1 MKRYFILIG
10 LVCLTALVSCEPDI
24 EVNDPTGTTPEQTDP
39 EVSDPDTIPATAFSD
54 NLAIVWDGSSAT
66 VSGNVQGV
74 TVTNSNGYVVIT
86 STADSVRYTLSGNGN
101 GQFKL
106 YSDKAYKLC
115 LAGLTLTCSDGPAI
129 NSQCKKKGYVELTDA
144 NTLTDGSSYAT
155 SEEDQKAALFSEGQL
170 IISGTGTLN
179 VTGNYKH
186 ALASD
191 DYIRI
196 NAGVLNI
203 TAKVSDGIHVNDGLY
218 INGGTII
225 VNAAGDGLQ
234 SDSVTIA
241 ITDGTINI
249 TSVDKGI
256 LSQTGTLTVSGG
268 TITVNTTGSEG
279 KGIKSEGA
287 MSFSGGKTTV
297 ICTGSSSSSWTSA
310 WGPGGGG
317 GPGGNSASGP
327 EGIESKAAITITG
340 GEVYSYSTDD
350 AINAGGDLTISGGLV
365 CAHSAGNDGIDTNGN
380 CYIKGGV
387 VFAIGASSPE
397 VAIDANSEEQ
407 KKLYVSGGTLVAVG
421 SLESGAQL
429 SQTCYKASGSTNT
442 WYAMVVGNDAF
453 AFKTPSS
460 NASTLVL
467 SGASKPTLYKGVT
480 PAGTAV
486 FNNTAYYPATYSGGT
501 SVSLSTY
508 SASSGGGPGGGG
520 RW

>member
-24 EVNDPTGTTPEQTDP
+24 EVDDPTGTTTEQTDP

-74 TVTNSNGYVVIT
+74 TVANSNGYVVIT

-129 NSQCKKKGYVELTDA
+129 NSQCKKKGYVELTNA
-144 NTLTDGSSYAT
+144 NTLTDGSAYAT
-155 SEEDQKAALFSEGQL
+155 SEEDQKAAIFSEGQL

-218 INGGTII
+218 INGGTITI
-225 VNAAGDGLQ
+225 NAAGDGLQ

-241 ITDGTINI
+241 ITDGTVNI

-317 GPGGNSASGP
+317 GG
-327 EGIESKAAITITG
+327 
-340 GEVYSYSTDD
+340 
-350 AINAGGDLTISGGLV
+350 
-365 CAHSAGNDGIDTNGN
+365 H
-380 CYIKGGV
+380 
-387 VFAIGASSPE
+387 
-397 VAIDANSEEQ
+397 
-407 KKLYVSGGTLVAVG
+407 
-421 SLESGAQL
+421 
-429 SQTCYKASGSTNT
+429 
-442 WYAMVVGNDAF
+442 
-453 AFKTPSS
+453 
-460 NASTLVL
+460 
-467 SGASKPTLYKGVT
+467 
-480 PAGTAV
+480 
-486 FNNTAYYPATYSGGT
+486 
-501 SVSLSTY
+501 
-508 SASSGGGPGGGG
+508 GPGG
-520 RW
+520 W